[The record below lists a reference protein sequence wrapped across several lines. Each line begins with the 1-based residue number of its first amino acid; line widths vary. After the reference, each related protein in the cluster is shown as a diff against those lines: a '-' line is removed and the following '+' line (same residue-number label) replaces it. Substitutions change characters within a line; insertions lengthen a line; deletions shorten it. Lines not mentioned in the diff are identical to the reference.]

1 MAVPSWAH
9 TRVSRVFMGF
19 SQNNYSK
26 KLNVSMNKRE
36 KTPLLGDEKAQR
48 AMKELLSIIKRHR
61 GLTSFM
67 EKQGI
72 NGKWLNPDKPYDIRF
87 SKLSKILEVAH
98 AYRETDE
105 TFTEEWNH
113 MCKLYLKILKG

>member
-1 MAVPSWAH
+1 ML
-9 TRVSRVFMGF
+9 RFI
-19 SQNNYSK
+19 Y
-26 KLNVSMNKRE
+26 
-36 KTPLLGDEKAQR
+36 
-48 AMKELLSIIKRHR
+48 
-61 GLTSFM
+61 
-67 EKQGI
+67 
-72 NGKWLNPDKPYDIRF
+72 YDIRF

>member
-1 MAVPSWAH
+1 
-9 TRVSRVFMGF
+9 
-19 SQNNYSK
+19 
-26 KLNVSMNKRE
+26 MNKRE

-87 SKLSKILEVAH
+87 SKLNKILEVA
-98 AYRETDE
+98 ATYRETNEMFEDE
-105 TFTEEWNH
+105 WKH
-113 MCKLYLKILKG
+113 MCELFLDILKR